1 MNGNKETLEKYRK
14 IVTVSW
20 KSCKLQHGAKLCH
33 LIENTAPHPVSQTS
47 NIPIT
52 AVGDFSFAC
61 YVYVYFFCVIFL
73 KLG

>member
-20 KSCKLQHGAKLCH
+20 KSCKLQHGAKPCH

-52 AVGDFSFAC
+52 
-61 YVYVYFFCVIFL
+61 IFL
-73 KLG
+73 LHVMYMSIFFVLFS